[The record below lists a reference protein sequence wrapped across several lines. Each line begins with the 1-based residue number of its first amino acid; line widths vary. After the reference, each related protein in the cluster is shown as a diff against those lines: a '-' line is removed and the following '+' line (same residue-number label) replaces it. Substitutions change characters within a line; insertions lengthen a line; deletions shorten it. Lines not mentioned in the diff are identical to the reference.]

1 MWLIL
6 SPMRYAQVL
15 VYSIVGYTCLDYAN
29 EVDEILKLAKWL
41 QFKELE
47 QALAAAVAVNYYT
60 GLDER

>member
-1 MWLIL
+1 
-6 SPMRYAQVL
+6 MRYAQVL